1 MPNAEWVCGPSAFSL
16 RPSAFMSRIMISCG
30 EPSGDLYAGALARE
44 LRALHPSLEIA
55 GIGGD
60 RLRAAGATV
69 LADYRGIAVTG
80 LVEAVRVLPRARA
93 MYRQIVAD
101 AKRSRPDVF
110 VAVDFPDFNFR
121 VAEAMRRLGVP
132 VVYYISPQLWA
143 WRPRR
148 MNAMRRFARLVLV
161 IFPFE
166 ESIYREA
173 GVPVEFVGHPLV
185 ELARAEGPRADI
197 RRSLGLEADK
207 PVVALLPGS
216 RPNELRAILPDLA
229 AAAQRIAAR
238 VPAAQFVVARA
249 PGLADELFANLGGPA
264 IIEQRADDVL
274 AAADVA
280 LTASGTATVQ
290 AAIHGTPMVIVY
302 RVSALTYAIGKPFV
316 QVDTFGMVNLVAG
329 RRVVPELV
337 QADFTPQAV
346 ADEAVSLLT
355 DAARAEQM
363 RAALAEVRQKLGGPG
378 ATKRAAQAILRVV
391 N

>member
-1 MPNAEWVCGPSAFSL
+1 MPNAERVCGPSAFSL

>member
-1 MPNAEWVCGPSAFSL
+1 
-16 RPSAFMSRIMISCG
+16 
-30 EPSGDLYAGALARE
+30 
-44 LRALHPSLEIA
+44 
-55 GIGGD
+55 
-60 RLRAAGATV
+60 
-69 LADYRGIAVTG
+69 
-80 LVEAVRVLPRARA
+80 
-93 MYRQIVAD
+93 
-101 AKRSRPDVF
+101 
-110 VAVDFPDFNFR
+110 
-121 VAEAMRRLGVP
+121 
-132 VVYYISPQLWA
+132 
-143 WRPRR
+143 